1 MFDYLRRLAALVMRR
16 RSPFHPFNPP
26 SDPYAS
32 VREPR
37 VVKPG
42 GRSSAVALNEPEA
55 HAAVKAVARNR
66 TIALALLASG
76 ALLTSHAVHGQTA
89 SQRSEKPFVADGRIE
104 MQLSG
109 GDYEIRAGADNHIRV
124 SLTGNPATTKVDIT
138 TAGSQATVK
147 VTDTPHNNFAATIEV
162 PKSANLVVHLAA
174 GDLTIAGIAG
184 NKDIDSYAGNVTIA
198 IGRPDEYANVD
209 ASVKVGD
216 LHAEPFGAV
225 KSGMLQTFKWSGKG
239 KYTLRA
245 WLGAGNLQLTAK

>member
-16 RSPFHPFNPP
+16 PSPFHPFNPP
-26 SDPYAS
+26 SDPYAA

-37 VVKPG
+37 VVKPS
-42 GRSSAVALNEPEA
+42 GRSSAVALSEPEPQGD
-55 HAAVKAVARNR
+55 VKAVARNR
-66 TIALALLASG
+66 TIALALFASG
-76 ALLTSHAVHGQTA
+76 VLLTSHGHAQNA

-109 GDYEIRAGADNHIRV
+109 GDYQIRAGADNNIRV

-138 TAGSQATVK
+138 TSGSQATVK
-147 VTDTPHNNFAATIEV
+147 VTETPHNNFAAAIEV
-162 PKSANLVVHLAA
+162 PKTANLVVHLAA
-174 GDLTIAGIAG
+174 GDLTITGIAG

-198 IGRPDEYANVD
+198 IGRPDEYASVD